1 MRYFFYGMIL
11 VFSACLSTQL
21 YAQTLTIDSLK
32 KNISLATTSG
42 KQLNAVLALCD
53 QGYSLNPDTLMAYA
67 AKAKNIAT
75 QRKDLHGEAEALY
88 YQSFALTNKGLI
100 DSSLN
105 MAEQCLQMLNS
116 GINDPVLLANVLNQK
131 GRCYMRK
138 NQYKEAIDMGL
149 QVINEAEKANDI
161 LLQIKGKTL
170 IGWAYLEMSQP
181 KEALDWHLLA
191 LHTTTNT
198 TILSNYGILFANLA
212 LNYND
217 LGKLDSGIYFIN
229 KAILYSRKF
238 ENLFALSNSLAIQ
251 AYLYVS
257 SGQTKLAEAPLKEV
271 VAIRKLIGDPFY
283 IVSDMSQL
291 ALYYAH
297 NGQPEKGI
305 TLCNEGIEIA
315 RHYNIVTKL
324 VLLYS
329 TLAENFKAQHNT
341 QQYARILEK
350 IIELKDSVYQLNSA
364 DALAEMQTKYA
375 MQKEENIIIQQKL
388 DIVSKD
394 YQLLGFLLLLVVG
407 TGVSYLLFSQYK
419 RKQKIKLLLMQEE
432 EKRRAERAE
441 KAIAEA
447 EEAERKRI
455 AADLHDNLGAYAA
468 SIIANIDQLQSSQ
481 IQTSSPAA
489 LQELRNNSQSI
500 VSQLGD
506 TIWALKKDSL
516 SLTAISDRIKVFIQ
530 QIQSSHPEVVIDVVE
545 KITNDH
551 LLSPSQAFHLF
562 RIVQEAINNS
572 LKHSN
577 CKQLVVL
584 IEGASQW
591 KISIN
596 DNGKGMIHKEVHN
609 NGDGLVNMR
618 TRSQESG
625 WVIEWKPNQ
634 PQGTSVVVWPTTN

>member
-1 MRYFFYGMIL
+1 MRCFFYGMIH

-21 YAQTLTIDSLK
+21 YAQTRTIDSLK

-42 KQLNAVLALCD
+42 KQLNAVLALCN

-116 GINDPVLLANVLNQK
+116 GIADPVLLANVLNQK

-138 NQYKEAIDMGL
+138 NQYKEAINMGL
-149 QVINEAEKANDI
+149 QVINVAEKANDI

-170 IGWAYLEMSQP
+170 IGWAYLEMGQP
-181 KEALDWHLLA
+181 KEALNWHLQA
-191 LHTTTNT
+191 LHTTANT

-212 LNYND
+212 INYNG
-217 LGKLDSGIYFIN
+217 LGKLDSGLYFIN
-229 KAILYSRKF
+229 KAIMYSRKS

-251 AYLYVS
+251 AQLYVS

-305 TLCNEGIEIA
+305 ALCNEGIEIA

-329 TLAENFKAQHNT
+329 TLAENYKAQHNT
-341 QQYARILEK
+341 QQYAGILEK

-375 MQKEENIIIQQKL
+375 VQKKENIIIQQKL

-432 EKRRAERAE
+432 EKRRAE

-468 SIIANIDQLQSSQ
+468 SIMANIDQLRSSQ
-481 IQTSSPAA
+481 IQTSNPAA

-530 QIQSSHPEVVIDVVE
+530 QIQSSYPEVVIDVVE

-596 DNGKGMIHKEVHN
+596 DNGKGMLHKAGNN

-634 PQGTSVVVWPTTN
+634 PQGTSVVVRPTTN